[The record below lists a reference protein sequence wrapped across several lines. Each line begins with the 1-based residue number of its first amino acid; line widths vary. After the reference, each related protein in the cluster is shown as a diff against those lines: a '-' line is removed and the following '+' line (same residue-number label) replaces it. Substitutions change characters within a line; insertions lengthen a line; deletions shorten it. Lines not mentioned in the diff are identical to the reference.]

1 VIKTGFSRRRQL
13 LVCFVLVLFGF
24 GCEGKVTTKSTAPK
38 PRPSAP
44 VQPVA
49 LSPETT
55 PKPVE
60 NIPVF
65 SYNPEGRRDP
75 FRSIITIGKTKGVR
89 GLLPLQKVEINELKL
104 IAIVWG
110 GFGYHAMVQTP
121 DGKGYTLKVGTAVGP
136 NDGAVKRI
144 SQENVVVQENYTDI
158 FGERK
163 LRELVMELHP
173 QKEGADEE

>member
-1 VIKTGFSRRRQL
+1 M
-13 LVCFVLVLFGF
+13 
-24 GCEGKVTTKSTAPK
+24 GCEGKIASKNPAPK
-38 PRPSAP
+38 PPAAAP

-49 LSPETT
+49 LPPATT

-60 NIPVF
+60 IVPVF

-75 FRSIITIGKTKGVR
+75 FRSIITVEKTKGIR
-89 GLLPLQKVEINELKL
+89 GLLPLQKVEVSELKL

-110 GFGYHAMVQTP
+110 GFGYHAMVQTS
-121 DGKGYTLKVGTAVGP
+121 DGKGYTLKVGTVVGP

-144 SQENVVVQENYTDI
+144 SEQNVVIEENYTDI

-163 LRELVMELHP
+163 LREMVLELHP
-173 QKEGADEE
+173 QKEGADEK